1 MEEFENAKA
10 KFLKLYEMAN
20 KAKAEAKKTVQVVTQ
35 IESDVVAKSLE
46 AKNAQIILTKNGQI
60 PPSKANPI
68 ELMEI
73 TGDADV

>member
-10 KFLKLYEMAN
+10 KFLKLYDMAN

-60 PPSKANPI
+60 PQSKANPI

-73 TGDADV
+73 TGDTDV

>member
-20 KAKAEAKKTVQVVTQ
+20 KTEAEAKKTVQVVTQ
-35 IESDVVAKSLE
+35 IESDALAKTLD
-46 AKNAQIILTKNGQI
+46 AKNAQMILTKNGQT
-60 PPSKANPI
+60 KANPI

-73 TGDADV
+73 TGDSDI

>member
-46 AKNAQIILTKNGQI
+46 AKNA
-60 PPSKANPI
+60 
-68 ELMEI
+68 
-73 TGDADV
+73 

>member
-1 MEEFENAKA
+1 MEEFENARA

-20 KAKAEAKKTVQVVTQ
+20 KTKAEAQKTVQVVTQ

-46 AKNAQIILTKNGQI
+46 AKNAQIILTKNGQT
-60 PPSKANPI
+60 KANPI